1 MTQPTDIA
9 RVTALAGLLVNT
21 AARIA
26 AIEAELAAAQAD
38 YLRVER
44 EDLPELMREVGL
56 TKLTLT
62 DGTEVTLTEEVT
74 AAITEE
80 RRQAAHAWLREHNFG
95 GLIKTLLT
103 VPFGRGEED
112 EARRLAERIAE
123 EHECSLDEKV
133 HPMTLKAFVR
143 EQVEDGKPLP
153 FDLFGV
159 HPFSRAKIK
168 MAGKGKR

>member
-80 RRQAAHAWLREHNFG
+80 RREAAHAWLREHNFG

-168 MAGKGKR
+168 MAKAKK

>member
-26 AIEAELAAAQAD
+26 VIEAELAAAQAD
-38 YLRVER
+38 YLRVDR
-44 EDLPELMREVGL
+44 EDRPELMREVGL

-62 DGTEVTLTEEVT
+62 AGTEVTLTEEVT

-80 RRQAAHAWLREHNFG
+80 RRAAAHAWLREHNFG

-103 VPFGRGEED
+103 VPFGRGEEE
-112 EARRLAERIAE
+112 EARRMAERIAE

-168 MAGKGKR
+168 MVKGKK

>member
-1 MTQPTDIA
+1 MSQTKDID
-9 RVTALAGLLVNT
+9 RVTALAGLLIAT
-21 AARIA
+21 AARIES
-26 AIEAELAAAQAD
+26 IEAELAAAREA

-56 TKLTLT
+56 SHLTLT
-62 DGTEVTLTEEVT
+62 NGVEVVVSEEVT

-80 RRQAAHAWLREHNFG
+80 RRAAAHAWLREHNFG
-95 GLIKTLLT
+95 GLIKTLVT
-103 VPFGRGEED
+103 IPFGRGEEE
-112 EARRLAERIAE
+112 EARRLAARIAE
-123 EHECSLDEKV
+123 EHECSLNETV
-133 HPMTLKAFVR
+133 HPQTLKAFVR

-168 MAGKGKR
+168 LPKAKK

>member
-1 MTQPTDIA
+1 MTTQPTDIA

-74 AAITEE
+74 AAITED
-80 RRQAAHAWLREHNFG
+80 RRPAAHAWLREHNFG

-112 EARRLAERIAE
+112 EARRMAERIAE

-143 EQVEDGKPLP
+143 EQVEGGKPLP

-168 MAGKGKR
+168 MAKGKK

>member
-26 AIEAELAAAQAD
+26 VIEAELAAAQAD
-38 YLRVER
+38 YTRVER

-80 RRQAAHAWLREHNFG
+80 RRAAAHAWLREHNFG
-95 GLIKTLLT
+95 GLIKTVVT
-103 VPFGRGEED
+103 VPFGRGEEE
-112 EARRLAERIAE
+112 EARRMAERIAE

-168 MAGKGKR
+168 MVKGKK

>member
-1 MTQPTDIA
+1 MSQTKDID
-9 RVTALAGLLVNT
+9 RVTALAGLLIAT
-21 AARIA
+21 AARIES
-26 AIEAELAAAQAD
+26 IEAELAAAREA

-56 TKLTLT
+56 SHLTLT
-62 DGTEVTLTEEVT
+62 NGVEVVVSEEVT

-80 RRQAAHAWLREHNFG
+80 RRAAAHAWLREHNFG
-95 GLIKTLLT
+95 GLIKTLVT
-103 VPFGRGEED
+103 IPFGRGEEE
-112 EARRLAERIAE
+112 EARRLAARIAE
-123 EHECSLDEKV
+123 EHECSLNETV
-133 HPMTLKAFVR
+133 HPQTLKAFVR

-168 MAGKGKR
+168 LQKAKK

>member
-38 YLRVER
+38 YTRVER

-74 AAITEE
+74 AAISEE
-80 RRQAAHAWLREHNFG
+80 RRAAAHAWLREHNFG
-95 GLIKTLLT
+95 GLIKTVVT
-103 VPFGRGEED
+103 VPFGRGEEE
-112 EARRLAERIAE
+112 EARRLADRISE

-168 MAGKGKR
+168 MQKVKK

>member
-38 YLRVER
+38 YTRVER

-74 AAITEE
+74 AAISEE
-80 RRQAAHAWLREHNFG
+80 RRAAAHAWLREHNFG
-95 GLIKTLLT
+95 GLIKTVVT
-103 VPFGRGEED
+103 VPFGRGEEE
-112 EARRLAERIAE
+112 EARRMAERIAE

-168 MAGKGKR
+168 MVKGKK

>member
-26 AIEAELAAAQAD
+26 AIEAELAVAQAD

-80 RRQAAHAWLREHNFG
+80 RRAAAHAWLREHNFG
-95 GLIKTLLT
+95 GLIKTVVT
-103 VPFGRGEED
+103 VPFGRGEEE
-112 EARRLAERIAE
+112 EARRMAERIAE

-168 MAGKGKR
+168 MVKARK

>member
-1 MTQPTDIA
+1 MTKPTDIA

-26 AIEAELAAAQAD
+26 AIEAELAAAQAN

-112 EARRLAERIAE
+112 EARRMAERIAE

-133 HPMTLKAFVR
+133 HPQTLKAFVR

-168 MAGKGKR
+168 MAKGKK

>member
-74 AAITEE
+74 AAITED

-95 GLIKTLLT
+95 GLIKTIVT
-103 VPFGRGEED
+103 VPFGRGEEE
-112 EARRLAERIAE
+112 EARRMAERIAE

-168 MAGKGKR
+168 MAKGKKG